1 MTQAFRELSPI
12 SRQRVTSSML
22 RVLALGLVFGVMLGL
37 LGPFGTYENM
47 AVVERLTFWVLTFMS
62 GIMLHVPLYWLGAW
76 VGQEWR
82 VPVWLWLPVSA
93 CIAAAP
99 MTLMVNGVAAAMF
112 GDIALD
118 SFSSLYW
125 LVLAISLPSQI
136 INHWVIGRLDQAA
149 MTSQAA
155 QHAATSAVSPST
167 GSPGSTPLS
176 AIGAPAAEAAQT
188 EPTPHDGGAGFF
200 SLLPARLGKAVLCLE
215 MEDHYLRVHTD
226 RGNAMIYMRM
236 ADAETRLAGLI
247 EGMRVHRS
255 WWVAREAITGWE
267 RDGKTLTLALSTGQK
282 VPVARDRQ
290 ALVKAAGWLS

>member
-47 AVVERLTFWVLTFMS
+47 AVVERLTFWVLTFMT

-76 VGQEWR
+76 VGYEWR
-82 VPVWLWLPVSA
+82 VPAWLWLPVSA
-93 CIAAAP
+93 CVAAAP

-118 SFSSLYW
+118 SFATLYW

-136 INHWVIGRLDQAA
+136 INHWVIGRIDQAG

-155 QHAATSAVSPST
+155 QSEAASAVSPGAMSL
-167 GSPGSTPLS
+167 P
-176 AIGAPAAEAAQT
+176 AIGAPAAERAQA
-188 EPTPHDGGAGFF
+188 EPTPVDGGAGFF
-200 SLLPARLGKAVLCLE
+200 SLLPARLGKAVLYLE

-236 ADAETRLAGLI
+236 ADAETRLAGLVD
-247 EGMRVHRS
+247 GMRVHRS
-255 WWVAREAITGWE
+255 WWVARDAITGWE
-267 RDGKTLTLALSTGQK
+267 REGKTLTLSLSTGQK

-290 ALVKAAGWLS
+290 ALVKAAGWLA